1 MVIESLHEQVQD
13 LFFQVSQLNN
23 KLVRS
28 YYRVSDLEDEL
39 HVTVTSSNFRQVTI
53 KISQLEL
60 ERTQH
65 LSGLSTGLLV
75 KKSHVTTELNR
86 LMEKA
91 TEEAA
96 RRGQAES
103 ARAEIEKD
111 LDDLSAGLFDQANK
125 MVAEARIAEA
135 RSSRKL
141 EDTEAALR
149 SAEEIVGALQAH
161 MQTLESEKEQA
172 DRRMEDMRIRMGKG
186 KWVERS
192 PERPRHNGPRLLSTH
207 LPYHDFLVFV
217 SHLRAIRPATL
228 QPPAMSTLLTLP
240 FLARLITEDS
250 YVLPPPYTVEL
261 PDLTTFKATLPYDQ
275 RCSIWRSR
283 TTLRTSKHAL
293 LAGRKDYVS
302 PSPRGH
308 CGRHHSPSYWGVGSS
323 TCCIISNKYW

>member
-1 MVIESLHEQVQD
+1 MHDLNAEADFLEQKTTITSGGHNGEDTKVHPHNTDPDAQAMVIESLRTQVQD
-13 LFFQVSQLNN
+13 LFSQVSQLNN

-28 YYRVSDLEDEL
+28 YDRVSDLEDEL
-39 HVTVTSSNFRQVTI
+39 HVTSSNLRQATI
-53 KISQLEL
+53 KVSHLEL

-65 LSGLSTGLLV
+65 LAALNTGLLV
-75 KKSHVTTELNR
+75 EKSHVTTELNR

-261 PDLTTFKATLPYDQ
+261 PELTTVTATLLYV
-275 RCSIWRSR
+275 WTSR
-283 TTLRTSKHAL
+283 HR
-293 LAGRKDYVS
+293 
-302 PSPRGH
+302 
-308 CGRHHSPSYWGVGSS
+308 
-323 TCCIISNKYW
+323 